1 MSDKNKD
8 EKKTIVKIAKKPKV
22 KRYNGIVM
30 IGFQIENEKY
40 ARGDKYSTTHEGIFK
55 QLIRLQKI
63 NKIKL

>member
-30 IGFQIENEKY
+30 IGFKIENEKY
-40 ARGDKYSTTHEGIFK
+40 ARGDNYSTTNEGIFK

-63 NKIKL
+63 NKIK